1 MEKKV
6 VKRLWSPFAIFLIF
20 LGVTIYSRDFLLQ
33 FGAEAITQTQKVLA
47 YVIQIGIWLSAA
59 HFLNRLLIVF
69 FWEGLVEKTLAA
81 PVPRLIKDV
90 MSLIIYLI
98 AITGIVGFVFNRS
111 VTGFWAASGVIGL
124 VLGFALQSIILDI
137 FTGLAVNIERPFKIG
152 DWIMVHGS
160 NPEKSIVGKITE
172 INWRTTRLESEIK
185 NVVILPNRVLGTSV
199 VTNFYGPGLESRHE
213 TNFWF
218 DFTIP
223 TERAKRVLLAGA
235 KSAMGQKGLLEKP
248 EPSVIVNRV
257 TDMGVEYK
265 VRYWFTPWTDMAPGM
280 ARNFVSANI
289 LEHLKQ
295 AGISP
300 AYPKQDIFYAG
311 QPELTLDS
319 KSVEDRTKLLGKI
332 EMFEYLEAEEL
343 KELASSMKQ
352 REYSEGEELMRQG
365 EAGESMFILSEGVL
379 HAFIRN
385 KTNNDRVRVGQIEP
399 GEFFGEMSLL
409 TGEPRTATI
418 VAATDVVAHEITK
431 DHMNI
436 LLSKRPE
443 VAETISKVVAHRRL
457 VNTQTLANATP
468 EEKIEQT
475 ENLAQQI
482 MSKMKSFFKGV
493 FEKR

>member
-1 MEKKV
+1 MKKQDL
-6 VKRLWSPFAIFLIF
+6 KRLWSPLAILLIV
-20 LGVTIYSRDFLLQ
+20 LGITFFNRDLLVR
-33 FGAEAITQTQKVLA
+33 FSSEAIDQTQKVLA

-59 HFLNRLLIVF
+59 HFLNRLLIIFV
-69 FWEGLVEKTLAA
+69 WEGLVEKALGA

-90 MSLIIYLI
+90 MSLIIYVI
-98 AITGIVGFVFNRS
+98 AITGIATVVFDQS
-111 VTGFWAASGVIGL
+111 VTGFWAASGVLTL
-124 VLGFALQSIILDI
+124 VLGFALQNVIMDI

-152 DWIMVHGS
+152 DWIRVHGS
-160 NPEKSIVGKITE
+160 KGEDVTGRITE

-185 NVVILPNRVLGTSV
+185 NVVILPNRILGTSI
-199 VTNFYGPGLESRHE
+199 VTNFYAPDLESRHE
-213 TNFWF
+213 INFWF

-248 EPSVIVNRV
+248 EPSVIVSHV

-265 VRYWFTPWTDMAPGM
+265 VRFWFKPWTDMAPGM
-280 ARNFVSANI
+280 AKSLVSATI

-300 AYPKQDIFYAG
+300 AYPKQDILYAG
-311 QPELTLDS
+311 QPERHLDS

-332 EMFEYLEAEEL
+332 EIFEYLESEEL

-352 REYSEGEELMRQG
+352 RQFSEGEELMTQG
-365 EAGESMFILSEGVL
+365 DAGESMFILSEGML
-379 HAFIRN
+379 HAFIKNSSNGERI
-385 KTNNDRVRVGQIEP
+385 RVGQIEP

-409 TGEPRTATI
+409 TGEPRTASI
-418 VAATDVVAHEITK
+418 VAGTDVIAHEITK
-431 DHMNI
+431 DHMRA
-436 LLSKRPE
+436 LLTKRPE

-457 VNTQTLANATP
+457 VNTQTLANATA

-482 MSKMKSFFKGV
+482 MNKMKSFFKGV
-493 FEKR
+493 FAQG